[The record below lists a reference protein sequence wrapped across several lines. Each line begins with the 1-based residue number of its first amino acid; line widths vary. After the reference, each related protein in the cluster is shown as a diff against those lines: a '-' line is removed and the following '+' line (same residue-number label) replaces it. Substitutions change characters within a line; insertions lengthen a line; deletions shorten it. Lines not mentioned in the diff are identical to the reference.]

1 MTLSFGDI
9 SLGIERLRPDS
20 ARLQLA
26 RNLPPVTTEAN
37 GVDAGD
43 TKTGAQVLVRSLE
56 ANDVSTI
63 FALPGVQLDYIFDA
77 LHERR
82 EAISVIHTRHE
93 QATAYMAFGY
103 AQATGRVGVGLVVPG
118 PGIFNTMGALSTAY
132 ACNAPVVS
140 ITGQIPSA
148 FIEGGLGFLHEVPH
162 QETALASV
170 TKWQGRI
177 ATIAET
183 PDVVAEA
190 FRQAMSGRRRPTLL
204 EMPPDIAASRGAP
217 AARYPAGVADA
228 EPELDLDAVAR
239 AVRLLGEAKN
249 PAIFV
254 GGGVVGAERE
264 LLELAQM
271 LQAPVVMSEHGAG
284 ALDIRHP
291 LAQTLQVG
299 NDLWPKIDVVLAVGT
314 RLFHPIVEWGRDD
327 AIKLIRIDI
336 DPAQSVAA
344 WRPDA
349 HIVTG
354 AQRGL
359 AALIDGIG
367 RHNAKRADRSDEF
380 ARMKAAKHGALA
392 EILAKQEAYTQAI
405 RKVLPEDGIICFDV
419 TQLHFYSWWG
429 FPIYRPRTLIQP
441 GYQGT
446 LGYGYPTALG
456 AQVGQPDRKVIY
468 VGGDGGFMFNVQEVS
483 TALRF
488 GIKVVAVVFNDNA
501 FGNVRRTQKE
511 MFGERYIGSD
521 LRNPDFGKFAD
532 SFGMRYDKVDSPAKL
547 SVAIEEAFKA
557 AEPALIEV
565 NAGPFPNPFPHMFF
579 RRVRGSKDPQ

>member
-1 MTLSFGDI
+1 MAQVC
-9 SLGIERLRPDS
+9 ERECGSRDAGRAVNEETGAEVLVR
-20 ARLQLA
+20 ALQ
-26 RNLPPVTTEAN
+26 AN
-37 GVDAGD
+37 GV
-43 TKTGAQVLVRSLE
+43 R
-56 ANDVSTI
+56 TI
-63 FALPGVQLDYIFDA
+63 FGLPGLQLDFVFDA
-77 LHERR
+77 LYRHRD
-82 EAISVIHTRHE
+82 AISVVHTRHE

-103 AQATGRVGVGLVVPG
+103 AQATGEPGVALVVPG
-118 PGIFNTMGALSTAY
+118 PGVFNTMGALSTAY

-140 ITGQIPSA
+140 VTGQIPSA

-177 ATIAET
+177 ATISET

-190 FRQAMSGRRRPTLL
+190 FRQAISGRRRPTLI
-204 EMPPDIAASRGAP
+204 EIPPDIAAARGTP
-217 AARYPAGVADA
+217 AARYPVAIADP
-228 EPELDLDAVAR
+228 EPEPDTDVVER
-239 AVRLLGEAKN
+239 AARLLGEARN

-254 GGGVVGAERE
+254 GGGVFGAERE
-264 LLELAQM
+264 LLELAEM
-271 LQAPVVMSEHGAG
+271 LQAPVIMSEHGAG

-299 NDLWPKIDVVLAVGT
+299 NDLWPKIDVALAVGT

-327 AIKLIRIDI
+327 AIKLVRIDI
-336 DPAQSVAA
+336 DPDQSRAA
-344 WRPDA
+344 WPPDA

-359 AALIDGIG
+359 AALVDRVG
-367 RHNAKRADRSDEF
+367 RYSAKRPDRSEEF
-380 ARMKAAKHGALA
+380 AGIKTAKHNTLA
-392 EILAKQEAYTQAI
+392 AILAPQEAYTRAI
-405 RKVLPEDGIICFDV
+405 RAALPEDGIVCFDV

-429 FPIYRPRTLIQP
+429 FPVYRPRTIIQP

-456 AQVGQPDRKVIY
+456 AKVGMPDRKVLY

-488 GIKVVAVVFNDNA
+488 GINVVAVVFNDNA
-501 FGNVRRTQKE
+501 FGNVRRIQKE

-532 SFGMRYDKVDSPAKL
+532 SFGMRYARVSDPSALFTAVT
-547 SVAIEEAFKA
+547 EAFRA
-557 AEPALIEV
+557 DEPAFVEV

-579 RRVRGSKDPQ
+579 RRVRGQAR